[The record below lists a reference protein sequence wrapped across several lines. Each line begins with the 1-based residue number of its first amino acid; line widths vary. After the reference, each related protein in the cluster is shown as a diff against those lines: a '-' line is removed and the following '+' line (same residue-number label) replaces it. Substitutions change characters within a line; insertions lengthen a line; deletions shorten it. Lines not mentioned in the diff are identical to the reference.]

1 MKPSQNCLELIK
13 HFEGFYANAY
23 VCPAGINTIGYGCI
37 RYPNG
42 KPVMLGDH
50 CTLEQ
55 AEEYLR
61 HELEEKTEA
70 IGKMVTVPL
79 AQHEFDALAS
89 FAYNC
94 GTEALR
100 GSTLLKKLNAGDKA
114 AAASEFLKWTK
125 GGGRVLPGLERRRKA
140 ERAMFL
146 GQPWD
151 EFKV

>member
-1 MKPSQNCLELIK
+1 MKPSQDCLDLLR
-13 HFEGFYANAY
+13 HFEGFYPNAY
-23 VCPAGINTIGYGCI
+23 RCPAGINTIGVGTI

-61 HELEEKTEA
+61 HELEEKAEA
-70 IGKMVTVPL
+70 IRKMVTVPL
-79 AQHEFDALAS
+79 AQHEFDAILS

-114 AAASEFLKWTK
+114 GAGAEFLKWTK

-140 ERAMFL
+140 EKSMFL
-146 GQPWD
+146 GGNWK
-151 EFKV
+151 EFVA